1 MLLVLIYGRNCTQSR
16 ATKYFCGWRTRGGL
30 RTQRE
35 KEREFRIS
43 QGTHAHWDP
52 PNRLIYIEFQL
63 YRSNN
68 RGQPADTTALVP
80 GGCARGVYVVYW
92 TQ

>member
-1 MLLVLIYGRNCTQSR
+1 MDVIVPSLVLQS
-16 ATKYFCGWRTRGGL
+16 TSVGGGQEVDYE
-30 RTQRE
+30 RRE
-35 KEREFRIS
+35 REREFRIS

-68 RGQPADTTALVP
+68 RGQPSDTTALVP
-80 GGCARGVYVVYW
+80 GGCARGLYVVYW